1 MKILLYLRHF
11 PLDDRALQ
19 GGTARAVGGLATAL
33 ASLGKEVLVL
43 SEARTGESRRNG
55 YRVLGFQGS
64 RHHRAMRIGKGLRR
78 WLKRSVGENDILILN
93 GIFHPGVYAVA
104 RYLQKH
110 HQPYWVAPHD
120 PYAPAIFRHNPWLK
134 RPYWRLFERR
144 LLARAT
150 GIVLLDRAHARY
162 LRARGIRTP
171 TLESGNGYEPD
182 EVPEL
187 AQLTWRRREP
197 IRIGYLGRI
206 APWNKG
212 LDLLLRA
219 VAELPEPRPEIEM
232 RGIGAT
238 GAAARALQARA
249 HALGV
254 DCRILP
260 PDWTRSGP
268 ELAAGFDVFCLP
280 SRFEGFGLAALEA
293 MLAARPLLV
302 SNVGGI
308 ARHIAAAGCG
318 VVVEP
323 NTSAIH
329 QGLQNLLKNRAHWR
343 TMGLAGRH
351 YALEHL
357 SWPAAARRLL
367 AELEISVAAK
377 KSPTMKSGPCRRP
390 GADVPS

>member
-1 MKILLYLRHF
+1 MRILFYLRHF
-11 PLDDRALQ
+11 PLDAGALQ

-33 ASLGKEVLVL
+33 AGLGQEVFVL
-43 SEARTGESRRNG
+43 SEAQTGESRRNG
-55 YRVLGFQGS
+55 YRVLGFRGP
-64 RHHRAMRIGKGLRR
+64 RHHRAMRVGAGLRR
-78 WLKRSVGENDILILN
+78 WLQQSVVEGDVPILN

-104 RYLQKH
+104 CYLH
-110 HQPYWVAPHD
+110 HHHHPYWVAPHD
-120 PYAPAIFRHNPWLK
+120 PYAPAIFRHNSWLK
-134 RPYWRLFERR
+134 RPYWWLFERR

-150 GIVLLDRAHARY
+150 GIVLLDRTHARY

-182 EVPEL
+182 EVPPM
-187 AQLTWRRREP
+187 ARLTWRRWKP

-212 LDLLLRA
+212 LDLLLQAAAR
-219 VAELPEPRPEIEM
+219 LPQPQPRIEM
-232 RGIGAT
+232 RGLGST
-238 GAAARALQARA
+238 GSAARSLRA
-249 HALGV
+249 MAQGLGL

-260 PDWTRSGP
+260 PDWTRSGS
-268 ELAAGFDVFCLP
+268 ELAAEFDLFCLP

-308 ARHIAAAGCG
+308 ARHVAAAGCG

-323 NTSAIH
+323 NVSALH
-329 QGLQNLLKNRAHWR
+329 QGLWELLEKRLHWR
-343 TMGLAGRH
+343 RMGLAGRS

-357 SWPAAARRLL
+357 SWSAAAHRLL
-367 AELEISVAAK
+367 AGLEIPVSAQPFPTPQS
-377 KSPTMKSGPCRRP
+377 SPRRRP
-390 GADVPS
+390 GDSSP